1 MFWYFLLVH
10 PLAFLAFREEK
21 GDSRPCK
28 QTAREQQ
35 EWAALQGGL
44 ARSGSTAG
52 RSSARSA
59 AGHLEQSAGL
69 AVRTRL
75 SLWHKSIVRG
85 RPEAKPRAEICG
97 SARCSARHSC
107 SLDQAGTRG
116 WEPSF
121 IASTSQVRWGRQL
134 LSGTALFTAAR
145 SKVGSRVWCIRAGR
159 RYRQYRQ
166 PQLEE

>member
-1 MFWYFLLVH
+1 MIVDPANRLPGSSRSEQLC
-10 PLAFLAFREEK
+10 RE
-21 GDSRPCK
+21 GWPGVAAWQAGAVPGVQPGTSSR
-28 QTAREQQ
+28 
-35 EWAALQGGL
+35 
-44 ARSGSTAG
+44 
-52 RSSARSA
+52 
-59 AGHLEQSAGL
+59 AGL

-116 WEPSF
+116 WELSF
-121 IASTSQVRWGRQL
+121 VVSTSQVRWGRWL

-145 SKVGSRVWCIRAGR
+145 SKVGSQVWYIRAGCR
-159 RYRQYRQ
+159 YRQ
-166 PQLEE
+166 PQPEE

>member
-1 MFWYFLLVH
+1 MIVDPANRLPGSSRSEQLC
-10 PLAFLAFREEK
+10 RE
-21 GDSRPCK
+21 GWPGVAAWQAGAVPGVQPGTSSR
-28 QTAREQQ
+28 
-35 EWAALQGGL
+35 
-44 ARSGSTAG
+44 
-52 RSSARSA
+52 
-59 AGHLEQSAGL
+59 AGL

-116 WEPSF
+116 WELSF
-121 IASTSQVRWGRQL
+121 VVSTSQVRWGRWL

-145 SKVGSRVWCIRAGR
+145 SKVGSQVWCIRAGCR
-159 RYRQYRQ
+159 YRQ
-166 PQLEE
+166 PQPEE